1 MREKELQARIIRL
14 LKSNGAYVCKVN
26 LSSRNGVPDLLC
38 CIRGRFIGIEVKSKQ
53 NKPTPLQ
60 EFNLRKITQ
69 AGGVGVVVRNL
80 KEVEDLLKQIGD
92 KNG

>member
-38 CIRGRFIGIEVKSKQ
+38 CLRGRFIGIEVKSEQ